1 MSRESGASSTVAGLV
16 LASFTAAFTLGNPV
30 FGVLSK
36 SRDRRGWLAICTLLA
51 VTGLVGLIA
60 LPEVTL
66 FFWIPLAAFGLAG
79 GFTLGMTLPLDN
91 THSVEE
97 SNVWTAF
104 TLTFGYLIAST
115 GPILV
120 GAIRDATGSFEI
132 PHKLLAGVA
141 ILMLGLTPLLG
152 PDKASE
158 PSGAHV
164 VG

>member
-1 MSRESGASSTVAGLV
+1 L

-30 FGVLSK
+30 FGFVSK
-36 SRDRRGWLAICTLLA
+36 SHDRRIWLAVCTLLA
-51 VTGLVGLIA
+51 ASGLIGIII
-60 LPEVTL
+60 LPQITL
-66 FFWIPLAAFGLAG
+66 FFGLSLAAFGLAG

-104 TLTFGYLIAST
+104 TLTFGYLVAAA

-132 PHKLLAGVA
+132 PYKRLAAVA
-141 ILMLGLTPLLG
+141 TLMLGLTPLLG
-152 PDKASE
+152 PHKPELSSE
-158 PSGAHV
+158 LQTGDVAREER
-164 VG
+164 GLR